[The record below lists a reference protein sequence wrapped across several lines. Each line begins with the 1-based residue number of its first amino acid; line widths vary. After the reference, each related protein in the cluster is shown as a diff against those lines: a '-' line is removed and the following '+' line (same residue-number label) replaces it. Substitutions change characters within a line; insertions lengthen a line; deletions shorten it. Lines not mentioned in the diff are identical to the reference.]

1 MRNRTI
7 IYPGTFDP
15 IHNGH
20 IDLIKRISKQFDLV
34 IVAIANDTGDK
45 QPSSSFEDRI
55 KYATKAIE
63 ELKLNNIEIEGFK
76 GKAVDFAVKK
86 NAAILRGV
94 RNENDFKSE
103 AIFSRVNR
111 ALKPVEVFLL
121 VSDPAYDEISSTKV
135 RMKIKNKNEIY
146 DLVPDSVVK
155 TLKTTDI
162 DHQHLTGNSI
172 NWKYKLSENA
182 ITFWQKNRSFIRGA
196 ICGVVLTSL
205 VNRFIL

>member
-1 MRNRTI
+1 MRNRAI

-15 IHNGH
+15 IHKGH

-55 KYATKAIE
+55 KYVTKAIE
-63 ELKLNNIEIEGFK
+63 ELKLSNVEVDGFK

-94 RNENDFKSE
+94 RNEDDFKSE

-111 ALKPVEVFLL
+111 ALKPIEVFLL

-135 RMKIKNKNEIY
+135 RMKIKHKEGIY
-146 DLVPDSVVK
+146 DLVPDRVVEA
-155 TLKTTDI
+155 LKTTVI
-162 DHQHLTGNSI
+162 DHPHVSGNSI
-172 NWKYKLSENA
+172 NWKYKLSDNA
-182 ITFWQKNRSFIRGA
+182 ITFWQKNKSFISGA
-196 ICGVVLTSL
+196 ICGVALTSL
-205 VNRFIL
+205 VHRFIL